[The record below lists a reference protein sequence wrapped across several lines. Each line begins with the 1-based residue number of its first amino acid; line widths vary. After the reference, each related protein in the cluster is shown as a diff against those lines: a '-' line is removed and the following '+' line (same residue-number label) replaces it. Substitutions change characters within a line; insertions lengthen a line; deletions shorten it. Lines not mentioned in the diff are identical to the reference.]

1 VRARTKPARA
11 LRAPPRRR
19 LEGRIVLITGASGGQ
34 GLAESRLFA
43 AHGASVMLC
52 DVRDGPGRS
61 LAAEL
66 SRQNA
71 RAAYAH
77 LDVTDERAWQR
88 VIARVRRAWGGLH
101 ILVNNA
107 GVANRSGVM
116 ATSAAEWERVLAI
129 NLTGALY
136 GMRAA
141 APAIRDSGGGA
152 VVNISST
159 AGLTAHFGAAYT
171 ASKWGLRGLTK
182 TAAAEF
188 AAWNIRVNSVHPG
201 QVSDTV
207 MAASTT
213 AGYAAAGA
221 RVAPLGRAARPEEV
235 AQLVLFLASDE
246 ASYITGAEIA
256 VDGGITAAGLIT
268 ARRALQQPGSE
279 APPAA

>member
-1 VRARTKPARA
+1 MPGRTKSARAR
-11 LRAPPRRR
+11 RAPPRRR
-19 LEGRIVLITGASGGQ
+19 LEGRIILITGASGGQ
-34 GLAESRLFA
+34 GLAEARLFA

-52 DVRDGPGRS
+52 DVKDGPGRS
-61 LAAEL
+61 LTAEL

-88 VIARVRRAWGGLH
+88 VIARMRRTWGGLH
-101 ILVNNA
+101 VLVNNA
-107 GVANRSGVM
+107 GVVNRNGVM
-116 ATSAAEWERVLAI
+116 ATSAAEWDRVLAI

-182 TAAAEF
+182 AAAAEF
-188 AAWNIRVNSVHPG
+188 APWNIRVNSVHPG
-201 QVSDTV
+201 QVSDTG
-207 MAASTT
+207 MATSAT
-213 AGYAAAGA
+213 AGYADAGA
-221 RVAPLGRAARPEEV
+221 RAIPLGRSARPDEI

-256 VDGGITAAGLIT
+256 VDGGITAAGLIV
-268 ARRALQQPGSE
+268 ARRALQLSGSE
-279 APPAA
+279 ART